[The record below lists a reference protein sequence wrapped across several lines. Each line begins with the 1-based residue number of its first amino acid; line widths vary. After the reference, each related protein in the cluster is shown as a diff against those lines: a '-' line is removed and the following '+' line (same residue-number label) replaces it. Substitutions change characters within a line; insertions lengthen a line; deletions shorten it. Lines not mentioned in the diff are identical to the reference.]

1 VCFHRAA
8 RKTGKAKGL
17 LRVVKGGK
25 FMTFEFAP
33 TPHGPWKYGL
43 AENTG
48 FFLHGRKRADWGKG
62 MKAIRYLA
70 ERRSEKN
77 KPASVPYSKIVKA
90 VRGEDFE
97 IKETPDRTWGHYAA
111 EYIGPFNKLLEEE
124 DRGEVIQN
132 EPGVGYRIIW
142 EVRSVDELR
151 RPRGIL
157 RPLRVSPDLIP
168 RTAALEKLKRVL
180 LRERGSGQCTYL
192 TAAAGMGGIGK
203 TALASLAMND
213 PDVQQRFPD
222 GIIAVTMGHNPST
235 LRIEEELCAI
245 PMVMGESKADWTV
258 NYAPEKI
265 ARLFEGKA
273 VLLVVDDVWDAA
285 DVSWWPRT
293 DLGDSAILFTTR
305 HRDFDSAITSTAM
318 VEADFL
324 TPQEARE
331 MLASRAGI
339 KPAEALPPEADRI
352 LLHCGHRSDS
362 SRVPAFA
369 VCIAGT
375 MAKNL
380 QYNWQDVLD
389 HFANSRIDK
398 LKAPN
403 YYSEHE
409 SVYDWIHAS
418 VTYLHPEDRARYL
431 RCCVFD
437 DDEVVPEKAF
447 LTRWKR
453 DLKAGEKPES
463 QVRRWLATLHNACLL
478 NWNGEDREITFHDL
492 HLDYIRWHASLA
504 VVKTPA
510 AKP

>member
-1 VCFHRAA
+1 
-8 RKTGKAKGL
+8 
-17 LRVVKGGK
+17 
-25 FMTFEFAP
+25 MTFEFGP
-33 TPHGPWKYGL
+33 TARGPWKYVL
-43 AENTG
+43 AENIG
-48 FFLHGRKRADWGKG
+48 FFLNGRKRSDWNKVL
-62 MKAIRYLA
+62 KAIFYLA
-70 ERRSEKN
+70 ERRSKED
-77 KPASVPYSKIVKA
+77 KPTSVPYSKIVKA
-90 VRGEDFE
+90 VRGEGFE
-97 IKETPDRTWGHYAA
+97 ITETPDRAWGHYAA
-111 EYIGPFNKLLEEE
+111 EYIGPFNKLLEQE

-132 EPGVGYRIIW
+132 EQGVGYRITW
-142 EVRSVDELR
+142 EVQCVDELR
-151 RPRGIL
+151 RPRGVL

-168 RTAALEKLKRVL
+168 RTAAVEKLKQAL
-180 LRERGSGQCTYL
+180 LREPGSGQCTYL

-213 PDVQQRFPD
+213 PEVQHRFPD
-222 GIIAVTMGHNPST
+222 GIIAVTMGRNPSK
-235 LRIEEELCAI
+235 LRIEEELRAI
-245 PMVMGESKADWTV
+245 PLVMEESTAEWTE

-265 ARLFEGKA
+265 ASLFEGKA

-285 DVSWWPRT
+285 DITWLPRT
-293 DLGDSAILFTTR
+293 DLGNSAMLFTTR
-305 HRDFDSAITSTAM
+305 HRNFDSAVTSTAM

-324 TPQEARE
+324 TPEEARE
-331 MLASRAGI
+331 MLASRAGL
-339 KPAEALPPEADRI
+339 KNMKELPPEADRV

-389 HFANSRIDK
+389 HFANSRIDE

-403 YYSEHE
+403 QYSEHE

-418 VTYLHPEDRARYL
+418 VAFMEPSDRARYL
-431 RCCVFD
+431 RCCVFQ
-437 DDEVVPEKAF
+437 DDEVVPENTF

-453 DLKAGEKPES
+453 YLKAGEKPES

-492 HLDYIRWHASLA
+492 HLDYIRWHASPA

-510 AKP
+510 ARP